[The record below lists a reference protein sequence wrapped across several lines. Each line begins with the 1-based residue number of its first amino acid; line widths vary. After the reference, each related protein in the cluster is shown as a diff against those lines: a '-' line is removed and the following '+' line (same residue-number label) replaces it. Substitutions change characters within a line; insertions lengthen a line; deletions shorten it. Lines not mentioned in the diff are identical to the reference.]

1 MAAVVKL
8 GYKSIGDM
16 ENGKIGVAFDNE
28 LKRVVAD
35 LNDRPGLKKPRKV
48 MLQITF
54 MPVGDQ
60 GVVDS
65 VNFGVQIKSNVPE
78 KKSKVYSAG
87 ISGVDTLVVNED
99 SPDNWRQGTLNLG
112 TGEVIDKQTGE
123 VNRTNSP
130 KTYNP
135 ER

>member
-1 MAAVVKL
+1 MA
-8 GYKSIGDM
+8 I
-16 ENGKIGVAFDNE
+16 
-28 LKRVVAD
+28 
-35 LNDRPGLKKPRKV
+35 
-48 MLQITF
+48 QITF

-87 ISGVDTLVVNED
+87 INGVDTLVVNED
-99 SPDNWRQGTLNLG
+99 SADNWRQGTLNLH

-123 VNRTNSP
+123 VKKIDDTN
-130 KTYNP
+130 KA
-135 ER
+135 

>member
-1 MAAVVKL
+1 MKL

-48 MLQITF
+48 MIQITF
-54 MPVGDQ
+54 LPVGDQ

-87 ISGVDTLVVNED
+87 LNGVDTLVVNED
-99 SPDNWRQGTLNLG
+99 SPDNWRQGTLNLN
-112 TGEVIDKQTGE
+112 TNEVIDKDTGE
-123 VNRTNSP
+123 ITKRS
-130 KTYNP
+130 NP
-135 ER
+135 EQ